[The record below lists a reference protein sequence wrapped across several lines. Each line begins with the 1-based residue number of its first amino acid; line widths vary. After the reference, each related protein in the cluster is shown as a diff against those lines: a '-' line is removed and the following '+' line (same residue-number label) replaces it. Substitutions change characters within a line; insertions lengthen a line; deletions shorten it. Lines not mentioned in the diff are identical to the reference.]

1 MYGVPTDLPL
11 QRFVGDSITQIAF
24 GQQGIHF
31 NFEKAGSICVD
42 FGKWQ
47 IHDSSGTIVDESIGE
62 DALASTRQQYRV
74 HVILGSA
81 VTKFEIDAPRSF
93 TLTFASGHRLT
104 VYDDSQQ
111 YESFA
116 IEPDGIYI

>member
-1 MYGVPTDLPL
+1 MYGVPKDLPL
-11 QRFVGDSITQIAF
+11 QRFVGDSISQIAF

-47 IHDSSGTIVDESIGE
+47 IHDDSGTVVDESIEGLWSE
-62 DALASTRQQYRV
+62 RQYYRV
-74 HVILGSA
+74 HVILGSE

-93 TLTFASGHRLT
+93 TLTFSSGHRLT
-104 VYDDSQQ
+104 IYDDSDQ

-116 IEPDGIYI
+116 IEPDGIYV

>member
-1 MYGVPTDLPL
+1 MYGVPNDLPL
-11 QRFVGDSITQIAF
+11 QRFVGEALNQICL

-47 IHDSSGTIVDESIGE
+47 IHDASGTVVDESIEG
-62 DALASTRQQYRV
+62 LPSTRYHYRIN
-74 HVILGSA
+74 VILGSE

-93 TLTFASGHRLT
+93 TLIFSSGYRLT
-104 VYDDSQQ
+104 VYDDSEQ
-111 YESFA
+111 YESFS
-116 IEPDGIYI
+116 IEPDGIII